1 MRIDDLFAWSFGGFV
16 GLTAG
21 YVVVLL
27 FCLRVIG
34 DKGVKLIVAG
44 LLTGIA
50 ATGYSIISRM
60 AGEVHFSAGG
70 MPAGINLDAAV
81 NSGASAPAI
90 LSRLAV
96 VLVLGGVARMIA
108 ESFTKPA
115 SATLPTEANHV

>member
-1 MRIDDLFAWSFGGFV
+1 MTVPSGLLCRSKAFPRRQAMRPDDFFAWCFGGFI

-27 FCLRVIG
+27 FCLRVIS

-60 AGEVHFSAGG
+60 AGEMHITTSSVPGG
-70 MPAGINLDAAV
+70 VSLDAAI
-81 NSGASAPAI
+81 SGGASAPA
-90 LSRLAV
+90 
-96 VLVLGGVARMIA
+96 VL
-108 ESFTKPA
+108 
-115 SATLPTEANHV
+115 